1 MIFVGSTPILG
12 VSPIRGVALR
22 RFEVKFVVEKGI

>member
-1 MIFVGSTPILG
+1 MIFGGLTSILV
-12 VSPIRGVALR
+12 VSPIRGGALR